1 MPSIR
6 KPNASVAVDL
16 AVLTVREEDL
26 QLLTITRG
34 TEPYVGMVALPGG
47 FVEDDEDLDEAA
59 RRELEEETGLDSS
72 IPHLEQLRAY
82 GAPDRDPRH
91 RIVSVCYLAL
101 MPDLPMP
108 RAGGDADTARWTR
121 VRDITAGHFPMA
133 FDHARIT
140 ADAVERARGMLEYTT
155 LATAF
160 CAPEFTISDLRRVY
174 EIVWGRALD
183 PRNFHRK
190 ASGAPGFLEPTGER
204 TTRDGG
210 RPAALFRR
218 GPASLL
224 HPPLMRASS

>member
-1 MPSIR
+1 VPSTR

-16 AVLTVREEDL
+16 AVLTVRDEDL

-34 TEPYVGMVALPGG
+34 AEPYLGMVALPGG
-47 FVEDDEDLDEAA
+47 FVEDDEDLDTAA
-59 RRELEEETGLDSS
+59 RRELEEETGLDTSTL
-72 IPHLEQLRAY
+72 HLEQLRAY

-91 RIVSVCYLAL
+91 RVVSVCYLAL

-108 RAGGDADTARWTR
+108 TAGGDADTARWTK
-121 VRDITAGHFPMA
+121 VRDLDTGRFPMA
-133 FDHARIT
+133 FDHAHIT
-140 ADAVERARGMLEYTT
+140 ADAVERACGILEYTT

-160 CAPEFTISDLRRVY
+160 CAAEFTISELRRVY

-190 ASGAPGFLEPTGER
+190 ASGTPGFLEPTGER

-210 RPAALFRR
+210 RPAALYRR
-218 GPASLL
+218 GPARMLR
-224 HPPLMRASS
+224 PPLTRESS